1 MSSGTRLP
9 TVFPRD
15 TPSNWPT
22 FVDMAQVDVMGQL
35 GYGTFFLGAHDRGAR
50 VAHRMCLDHPD
61 AVRKVCVMDIVPTLT
76 MYRDSRESRKYEPSV
91 TLGEQVELLS
101 LIGDVALYESK
112 PVVHAHAVV
121 GKKDGTAH
129 GGHLLEAHI
138 RPTCEVV
145 LTESPA
151 HLQKY
156 VDSESGLALIGLAE
170 ARKASRAS

>member
-1 MSSGTRLP
+1 MDFQQIDKAPKTFILAFKTGDELAKGLSRFAEEQKLSAASFKAVGALRSVRLGW
-9 TVFPRD
+9 F
-15 TPSNWPT
+15 NWET
-22 FVDMAQVDVMGQL
+22 
-35 GYGTFFLGAHDRGAR
+35 
-50 VAHRMCLDHPD
+50 
-61 AVRKVCVMDIVPTLT
+61 K
-76 MYRDSRESRKYEPSV
+76 KYEPAV
-91 TLGEQVELLS
+91 ALDEQVELLS
-101 LIGDVALYESK
+101 LIGDVALYQGK

-156 VDSESGLALIGLAE
+156 VDPDSGIALIGLAE
-170 ARKASRAS
+170 NRKKSSAA